1 MTVSNCM
8 RLAASLTF
16 SFMIASPYVTAHAY
30 DGVLVAQV
38 EDDDE
43 EEVERDRVQI
53 KPVMRSLSPSIRR
66 LRPDPGSI
74 KAAAK
79 SQSPLKTKT
88 KNVQR
93 RKKQPS
99 VARARQQALRGLG
112 QIARS
117 LQPTQAGVRGL
128 R

>member
-74 KAAAK
+74 KASAKAKAK
-79 SQSPLKTKT
+79 SKSAKDKDQK
-88 KNVQR
+88 
-93 RKKQPS
+93 
-99 VARARQQALRGLG
+99 RALLHKLHTICLLAHQLLP
-112 QIARS
+112 INPYYS
-117 LQPTQAGVRGL
+117 
-128 R
+128 